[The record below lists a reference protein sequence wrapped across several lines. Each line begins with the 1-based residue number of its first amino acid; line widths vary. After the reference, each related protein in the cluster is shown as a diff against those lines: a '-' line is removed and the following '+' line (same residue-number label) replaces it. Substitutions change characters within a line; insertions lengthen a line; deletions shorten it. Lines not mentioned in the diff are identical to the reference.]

1 MAKYQGPVF
10 HRQLQSERK
19 KQTASP
25 HEVKIKPTQSDKN
38 DVPFYKQHETKQSEE
53 PLLSSKGLKHKV
65 TSYQEDRS
73 STPFKVKQ
81 VPSPFYGYKERREE
95 KKESVNYAFIYE
107 NLSKQPADFLLFDE
121 YLSELGEE
129 QVLKSEDRTEETEF
143 LEVLEQQENQQQID
157 HTPQKVIVETD
168 NLPVLEDLHEPMS
181 SSQKETEKDLN
192 QEVNETSNIHDE
204 TAQETDYLVQERL
217 PAIILPEESVGS
229 AEVLDEADVDSI
241 VKETKKRGLSRS
253 LAGMIR
259 DEQDER
265 LNKGRNIARYFGET
279 EDEPAAQAATI
290 SELLA
295 RAKQGKQ
302 VEELESLFED
312 EQPYIEA
319 TTVEEN
325 ELISKEPFIVEA
337 DYTEIEELAAEEAS
351 PSAELSELADRT
363 QQEESLDEPE
373 EIIEAGPLVV
383 EDTDSNHET
392 PVTEE
397 KNTVEEPVDS
407 EEKIQEQD
415 AAFEEFSS
423 QPATITE
430 LLARA
435 MQGEEQSNELEKL
448 LEDTAPRLKNA
459 VLVEEEAAS
468 EAGQAANIEV
478 IDVHPTLMSDVLENT
493 PPEKQVIDEESFI
506 KSEKPALKDPIL
518 EDGMALDEQME
529 PETISFE
536 EVIEETGEFPEEP
549 AETDM
554 WIDDEETS
562 EEIHVE
568 AVSEINDTQEE
579 EDSEGWKPDESY
591 SAEKQVLHYQY
602 PSLDLLQEPV
612 TFEPNAIDDWVLE
625 QAEIL
630 NETLEAFNVEAQ
642 VVGWT
647 IGPAI
652 TQFELQLGR
661 GVKVNK
667 ITNLSD
673 DLKLSL
679 AAKDIRIEAPIPG
692 KSTVGVEIPNKKS
705 RPVMIAEVIGSQ
717 TFKNSESPL
726 TIAMGVNL
734 SGEAVVTTLDK
745 MPHGLIAGATG
756 SGKSVFI
763 NSLLVSL
770 LYKATPNEV
779 KLILIDPKAVELAP
793 YNDLPHLL
801 SPVISEPKAA
811 NEALKWAVNEMEE
824 RYQKL
829 AAGGVRN
836 IDHFNK
842 KVAAG
847 GDFALKIPYIVII
860 IDELADL
867 MMVASNEVQDSIAR
881 ITQKARAAG
890 IHLIVATQRPSVDVV
905 TGTIKNNIPTRV
917 AFMVSSQV
925 DSRTIIDTGGA
936 EKLLGR
942 GDMLFQGNGVNQP
955 TRIQGTYVEEEI
967 EDIVDF
973 IKEQQEPNYL
983 FQSESLLAKAEAL
996 EGKDDLFDEVLPFII
1011 DEGTVSASS
1020 LQRKFRIGF
1029 NRASNLIDTLE
1040 SENLISE
1047 NKGSKPR
1054 DVFLTRS
1061 DYEEKFL

>member
-10 HRQLQSERK
+10 HRQLQEERK
-19 KQTASP
+19 NQTVSP
-25 HEVKIKPTQSDKN
+25 HEARKQSKQQQTNKN
-38 DVPFYKQHETKQSEE
+38 DVPFYRQHETK
-53 PLLSSKGLKHKV
+53 PKDDPTLSSKGLKHKV

-81 VPSPFYGYKERREE
+81 VPSPFYGYKQRKEE
-95 KKESVNYAFIYE
+95 KKDTINYAFIYE
-107 NLSKQPADFLLFDE
+107 NLSKQNDEFLLFDE

-129 QVLKSEDRTEETEF
+129 Q
-143 LEVLEQQENQQQID
+143 
-157 HTPQKVIVETD
+157 IV
-168 NLPVLEDLHEPMS
+168 
-181 SSQKETEKDLN
+181 K
-192 QEVNETSNIHDE
+192 
-204 TAQETDYLVQERL
+204 
-217 PAIILPEESVGS
+217 
-229 AEVLDEADVDSI
+229 LDEAAEEDLGQMVSEIRSIPDEPTEKLIPESQETIMVPEENTLATQEPLQEEAADV
-241 VKETKKRGLSRS
+241 VAKETKKRGLSRS
-253 LAGMIR
+253 LSGMIR

-265 LNKGRNIARYFGET
+265 LNKGRNIARYFGEA
-279 EDEPAAQAATI
+279 EIESQSQPATI

-295 RAKQGKQ
+295 KAREGEQL
-302 VEELESLFED
+302 VELETLLEDGPSILDATPFEED
-312 EQPYIEA
+312 
-319 TTVEEN
+319 T
-325 ELISKEPFIVEA
+325 ISTEPIVVEA
-337 DYTEIEELAAEEAS
+337 DYTEIEEEPQAEEV
-351 PSAELSELADRT
+351 SAQPATLTELLA
-363 QQEESLDEPE
+363 QAQEGESLDELEALLEKSPPKLEASSFE
-373 EIIEAGPLVV
+373 E
-383 EDTDSNHET
+383 EDFSKET
-392 PVTEE
+392 SLL
-397 KNTVEEPVDS
+397 EEPPQEIVEPKI
-407 EEKIQEQD
+407 EEV
-415 AAFEEFSS
+415 AT

-435 MQGEEQSNELEKL
+435 QEGEGQSDELEAL
-448 LEDTAPRLKNA
+448 LEDNA
-459 VLVEEEAAS
+459 SSSESSAILEETTVSEEVLVDEAGDLETIVAEVEEPEAAS
-468 EAGQAANIEV
+468 ETITVLPTEASTEAQSNEV
-478 IDVHPTLMSDVLENT
+478 
-493 PPEKQVIDEESFI
+493 ESFI
-506 KSEKPALKDPIL
+506 EGEEPTVADYQSEEVIAL
-518 EDGMALDEQME
+518 EEQIE
-529 PETISFE
+529 PETTDFE
-536 EVIEETGEFPEEP
+536 EFTEDPIEP
-549 AETDM
+549 AVESVAIVTRA
-554 WIDDEETS
+554 EEA
-562 EEIHVE
+562 VE
-568 AVSEINDTQEE
+568 AVNEIENSPEVEE
-579 EDSEGWKPDESY
+579 WKPDESY
-591 SAEKQVLHYQY
+591 IVEKQLLHYQY

-692 KSTVGVEIPNKKS
+692 KSTVGVEIPNLKS
-705 RPVMIAEVIGSQ
+705 RPVMISEVIDSEN
-717 TFKNSESPL
+717 FRNSDSPL

-734 SGEAVVTTLDK
+734 AGEAVVSTIDK

-842 KVAAG
+842 KVEAN
-847 GDFALKIPYIVII
+847 GDFALKMPYIVII

-925 DSRTIIDTGGA
+925 DSRTILDTGGA

-942 GDMLFQGNGVNQP
+942 GDMLFQGGGMSQP
-955 TRIQGTYVEEEI
+955 TRIQGTFVEDEI
-967 EDIVDF
+967 DDIVDF
-973 IKEQQEPNYL
+973 VKEQQEPNYL

-996 EGKDDLFDEVLPFII
+996 EGKDDLFDEVLPFILN
-1011 DEGTVSASS
+1011 EGTVSASS

-1054 DVFLTRS
+1054 DVFLTRN